1 VPFIGVNPLK
11 DDASMRAWKELGA
24 PPVPFVKVGD
34 RVQALIH
41 VSQLYSLLGLDLPAE
56 FNERALAWDV
66 LTMMESWLGV
76 IRSLDHGQLFAPTPA
91 RNRSPRD
98 LLVDTF
104 EKIAKGPP
112 AWSSGDYVVV
122 VDTEDMARTIGDL
135 PGANRYA
142 QANIDVWR
150 DFLLDH
156 FSDEGGAQA
165 HRSVAVWEIGFGKRR
180 ERGTV
185 EFGVVL
191 SFLRNHT
198 AMHLRQ
204 VTVALDHAGIRH
216 PGDGLDAMT
225 NLHLPDDVYGAN
237 ADQLGRLDHQRLV

>member
-1 VPFIGVNPLK
+1 
-11 DDASMRAWKELGA
+11 MRAWKALGA

-34 RVQALIH
+34 RVQPIIH

-56 FNERALAWDV
+56 FNERSLAWDV

-76 IRSLDHGQLFAPTPA
+76 IRSLDDAQLFSPTPA

-98 LLVDTF
+98 LLVDAF
-104 EKIAKGPP
+104 EKIAKGP
-112 AWSSGDYVVV
+112 ASWSDGNYVVV
-122 VDTEDMARTIGDL
+122 IDTEDVARTLGDVQ
-135 PGANRYA
+135 AAARYA
-142 QANIDVWR
+142 ESNIDVWR
-150 DFLLDH
+150 EFLLEHYGDADVL
-156 FSDEGGAQA
+156 SKGPP
-165 HRSVAVWEIGFGKRR
+165 VVVWEIGFGKRR

-185 EFGVVL
+185 EFGVIL

-204 VTVALDHAGIRH
+204 VTVALDKAGIKH

-225 NLHLPDDVYGAN
+225 NLQLPADVYGKN
-237 ADQLGRLDHQRLV
+237 ADQLGRLDHQRLI

>member
-1 VPFIGVNPLK
+1 
-11 DDASMRAWKELGA
+11 MRAWKDLGA
-24 PPVPFVKVGD
+24 PAVPFVKVGD
-34 RVQALIH
+34 RVQAIIH
-41 VSQLYSLLGLDLPAE
+41 VSQLYSLLGLDLPDE
-56 FNERALAWDV
+56 FNERSLAWDV

-76 IRSLDHGQLFAPTPA
+76 IRSLDDVQLFAPTPA

-122 VDTEDMARTIGDL
+122 VDTEDVARTIIDA
-135 PGANRYA
+135 PTAIRYA
-142 QANIDVWR
+142 EANIVAWR
-150 DFLLDH
+150 EFLLEH
-156 FSDEGGAQA
+156 FGDEAQA
-165 HRSVAVWEIGFGKRR
+165 VKGPSVAVWEIGFGKRR

-204 VTVALDHAGIRH
+204 VTVALDRAAIRH
-216 PGDGLDAMT
+216 PDDGLDAMT
-225 NLHLPDDVYGAN
+225 SLHLPKDVYGAN